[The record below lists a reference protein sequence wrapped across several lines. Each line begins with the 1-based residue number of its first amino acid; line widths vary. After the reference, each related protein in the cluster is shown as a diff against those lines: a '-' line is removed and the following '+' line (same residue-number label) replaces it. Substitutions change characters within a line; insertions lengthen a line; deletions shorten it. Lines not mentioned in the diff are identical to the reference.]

1 MNDINWLHAI
11 HYSCDRLLE
20 LWPGKVALGTALA
33 AVLTALGIDHVLFG
47 VLLASV
53 MGEMMTRIIVHCK
66 RGKSLCRGLHHGL
79 VRYSC
84 YFFFLLMAVGVDI
97 SLRRALGF
105 ALPVTDVFM
114 AYLVLTDCASIIGH
128 LVWLGVPV
136 PPLLVVLV
144 TGGRTRLEKTVED
157 AVEGRRPRPPYRPPY
172 REDVAPPF
180 RSGQPL
186 DDLFMDTLQAPH
198 REPRPCPPPRPRA
211 PGRDDS
217 LMPHTGGNGG
227 HTDCGGGDGCGGG
240 E

>member
-217 LMPHTGGNGG
+217 LMPHTGGDGG